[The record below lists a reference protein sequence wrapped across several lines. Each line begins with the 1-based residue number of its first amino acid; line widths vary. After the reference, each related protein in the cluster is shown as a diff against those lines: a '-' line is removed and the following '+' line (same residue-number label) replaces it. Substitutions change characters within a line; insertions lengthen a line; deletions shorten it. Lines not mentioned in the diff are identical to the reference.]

1 MDAEEPPAAAQLR
14 VVAGGTPTPE
24 ELAAVVVALTPTGGG
39 DPSGPAP
46 GPAPW
51 QRAAMLEGIGGR
63 PATSP
68 ADLTVTLTRG

>member
-1 MDAEEPPAAAQLR
+1 MDAEEPPAAGQLR

-24 ELAAVVVALTPTGGG
+24 ELAALVVALTPTGGDG
-39 DPSGPAP
+39 PGPAP

-68 ADLTVTLTRG
+68 ADLTVTLARG